1 MFPGVGLVLKP
12 FLTGALAFLRGL
24 PWQLWA
30 SLALLA
36 LGLFYGHLRYN
47 AGQADIQTK
56 FDAYQSRMIAATD
69 AAKAAAKR
77 AETLSRTAMDAA
89 LVTREQGLKD
99 AKATEAAVAAGI
111 RAGTLKLRK
120 HWQGCPA
127 GVPQAAGDPG
137 ERDEAAEL
145 RAADTGTLVGIGAK
159 ADADVTYWQGVARA
173 NPQCLTVTP

>member
-1 MFPGVGLVLKP
+1 MWLLAKP
-12 FLTGALAFLRGL
+12 ILSGAWAFLRGL

-30 SLALLA
+30 GLALLA

-89 LVTREQGLKD
+89 LLARTKGKTD
-99 AKATEAAVAAGI
+99 AKSKGAAVTSGVKSGSVRLQDHWACKPGLPDPQTIPASVMKAPTYEQKA
-111 RAGTLKLRK
+111 RAELLNSAPTPTLK
-120 HWQGCPA
+120 
-127 GVPQAAGDPG
+127 
-137 ERDEAAEL
+137 
-145 RAADTGTLVGIGAK
+145 
-159 ADADVTYWQGVARA
+159 
-173 NPQCLTVTP
+173 